1 MSYCDNDMLL
11 PRIFEYIPM
20 LWFLPHL
27 KIQLWG
33 TPCPAKILAIL
44 GLQEVL
50 GGWEEPV
57 PQSYWSEDQWDWENE
72 HLPPEVSASLS
83 WRNKWEV
90 STSFLP
96 SPCGL
101 GTNLS
106 AATCDPAGSCY
117 WAASPMWNWKRDF
130 HSREAP
136 VETEAIATLLEGAI
150 ISTQLW
156 FWNDL
161 EEQLV
166 FLKPTLED
174 NNVFQGHDWLRL
186 LSWASL

>member
-1 MSYCDNDMLL
+1 MLWCTIFFFFYLWESKVFRYITPCMKLTWGTCLFLHDVAMSYCDNDMLL
-11 PRIFEYIPM
+11 PHIFEYIPM

-50 GGWEEPV
+50 GGWKKHV
-57 PQSYWSEDQWDWENE
+57 PQSYWSEDPWDWDNE

-83 WRNKWEV
+83 WRNKGEV
-90 STSFLP
+90 STSSLP

-106 AATCDPAGSCY
+106 AATCDPAESCY
-117 WAASPMWNWKRDF
+117 WAAS
-130 HSREAP
+130 
-136 VETEAIATLLEGAI
+136 LLAFFSI
-150 ISTQLW
+150 LYASSFS
-156 FWNDL
+156 FWL
-161 EEQLV
+161 
-166 FLKPTLED
+166 
-174 NNVFQGHDWLRL
+174 
-186 LSWASL
+186 